1 MITLDDDANEKSGMI
16 SLSDNETGSAD
27 EHESIKYHTGKDKKP
42 SVSINKADKSLVTVK
57 SYKVNDPLEMKPRRG
72 HPGVQQT
79 ADAMGSIGNYFSASS
94 VRDRDET
101 RTVQAMQQAQLQAA
115 QTELREL
122 RSQVTSLQEQCFS
135 EARHRDAEAH
145 RADQAESEIKML
157 KTVYEMSWGSSHRHR
172 RRSRSRSPSSDS
184 DSPKHY
190 KKHSHRRQRSQSYS
204 KSPARPQASSSK
216 HTLDDD
222 EGMLVK
228 MTPKKNKD
236 GQFTRVE
243 VTPA

>member
-172 RRSRSRSPSSDS
+172 RRSRSPSSDS